1 LGVIG
6 IRTTETGFVGILPLI
21 ADAFN
26 ITVSQAGWTV
36 GIFALG
42 VAISALFLPLLLS
55 GINRKKVMLLSL
67 GLFTAGNI
75 VSMFTSNFLVIVA
88 ARALPAF
95 FHPVYISMAFTMAAS
110 SVKKEEA
117 PKAVSKIFIGV
128 SLGAVLG
135 IPLAAFITSEISFS
149 MAMLFFAVINAGAFT
164 ATAFLVPSMP
174 VTEKHSYGK
183 QIAVLKK
190 PALWH
195 SIIAFV
201 LLNSGICGFFSYA
214 SDYLKTVTNIS
225 FRIISGILF
234 VITIMSILG
243 NIVAGKILVKNASK
257 SILIVPLLLAAL
269 YIVLFMFGS
278 FMYPVIVISL
288 IFGILAGIIGN
299 VGQYMVSSATP
310 EAPDFVNGIYLSS
323 ANLGILIGTSVCGL
337 FISGMG
343 IQYVVLGTLLFLAA
357 GIALILMKKHIVR

>member
-1 LGVIG
+1 LV
-6 IRTTETGFVGILPLI
+6 

-26 ITVSQAGWTV
+26 ITVSHAGWTV
-36 GIFALG
+36 GVFALG
-42 VAISALFLPLLLS
+42 VAVSALFSPLLLT
-55 GINRKKVMLLSL
+55 GIDRKKVMLLSL
-67 GLFTAGNI
+67 GVFAAGNI

-135 IPLAAFITSEISFS
+135 MPLAALIASEASFS
-149 MAMLFFAVINAGAFT
+149 MAMLFFAMINAGAFA

-190 PALWH
+190 PALQH
-195 SIIAFV
+195 SLITFV
-201 LLNSGICGFFSYA
+201 LLNSGICGFLSYA

-234 VITIMSILG
+234 VITVMNILG
-243 NIVAGKILVKNASK
+243 NIAAGKILVKNAAK

-269 YIVLFMFGS
+269 YILLFMFGA
-278 FMYPVIVISL
+278 FMYPVIAISL
-288 IFGILAGIIGN
+288 VFGILAGMIGN
-299 VGQYMVSSATP
+299 IGQYMVSSAAS
-310 EAPDFVNGIYLSS
+310 EAADFVNGLYLSS
-323 ANLGILIGTSVCGL
+323 ANLGVLIGTSVCGL
-337 FISGMG
+337 FIPVMG
-343 IQYVVLGTLLFLAA
+343 IQYIVLGALLFLAA
-357 GIALILMKKHIVR
+357 SVALMLTGKHNAR